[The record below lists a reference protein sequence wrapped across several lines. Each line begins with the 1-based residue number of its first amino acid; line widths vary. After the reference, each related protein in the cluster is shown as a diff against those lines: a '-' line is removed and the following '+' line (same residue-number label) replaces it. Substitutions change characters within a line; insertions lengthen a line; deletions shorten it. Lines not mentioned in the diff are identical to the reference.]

1 MPYWL
6 TALGRVFYALGLI
19 GIGIQHFIFS
29 DFIAVMIPYWPPSIP
44 GREFWAWGLGLALV
58 AAGCALALDLRV
70 GTTAI
75 VLGTVIVVWVVA
87 DHLPFTLSGHPGS
100 LAVWSN
106 PLKALTLAGG
116 AWVMSGRDN
125 LVAVGRFFLAVM
137 LVVFGVTHFVYPA
150 FVATLVPAWIP
161 WHSFWTYFAGV
172 ALIAAGLA
180 LITGIQARL
189 AALLLGTMIFLWFL
203 VLHIPRAIAD
213 PHSGRGNEWTSVFEA
228 LAFSGIAFILASRA
242 EKRGR

>member
-1 MPYWL
+1 MPRWL
-6 TALGRVFYALGLI
+6 TPLGRVFYALGLI
-19 GIGIQHFIFS
+19 GIGIQHFIFR
-29 DFIAVMIPYWPPSIP
+29 DFIAVMIPYWPPAIP
-44 GREFWAWGLGLALV
+44 GRAFWAYGMGVALI
-58 AAGCALALDLRV
+58 AAGCVLALNLRV
-70 GTTAI
+70 RITGA
-75 VLGTVIVVWVVA
+75 VLGAVIVVWVLA
-87 DHLPFTLSGHPGS
+87 DHLPFTLSGHPGI

-116 AWVMSGRDN
+116 AWVISGRDN
-125 LVAVGRFFLAVM
+125 LVAVGRAFLAVM
-137 LVVFGVTHFVYPA
+137 LVVFGIVHFVYPA
-150 FVATLVPAWIP
+150 FVAALVPAWIP
-161 WHSFWTYFAGV
+161 AHVFWAYSAGV

-189 AALLLGTMIFLWFL
+189 AALLLGTMIFLWFIL
-203 VLHIPRAIAD
+203 LHIPRAIAD